1 MAHSFRQPPS
11 SLLQRTRPCWCAFPY
26 EACLVLG
33 TSEYRGL
40 YLSSDSS
47 GLPSTAPGSQQ
58 LGFSKHQNSCQN
70 QGRVSGE
77 AHT

>member
-1 MAHSFRQPPS
+1 MARGSRLPPS
-11 SLLQRTRPCWCAFPY
+11 SLLRRTSPCEVCQ
-26 EACLVLG
+26 VLG

-58 LGFSKHQNSCQN
+58 VGFSKHQNSCQN
-70 QGRVSGE
+70 QGRVSGK
-77 AHT
+77 AHTWGRGC